1 MNKRI
6 LSTLLAL
13 CMMLALL
20 PGTALAEN
28 VAFGTCGKTAKWSLS
43 SEGTLTI
50 SGTGVVDDCNYG
62 TAPWFGRRSEIKKVV
77 ISSGITQ
84 VRARNFTQLNN
95 LVSVSIPASVE
106 YLGWNT
112 FEGNPKLTSIQ
123 YGGSVEQWNEID
135 IDATNYHDLFTPDCV
150 TTYAG
155 SPGTAV
161 IHGGRCGTNA
171 TWTLD
176 RNGTMTIGGKGVVND
191 CNYGTA
197 PWYAVRSEIK
207 KVVINNGITQVR
219 ARNFTQLN
227 NMVSVFIPVSVEY
240 LGWNTFEG
248 NPKLRTIY
256 YGGSESQWTDIE
268 IDKTNNS
275 TIYSSDVT
283 IIANYVDTCTVT
295 LNPNGGTVSKR
306 SITVTPG
313 RTYSGLPTPTRS
325 GYTFS
330 GWYTASSGGARVT
343 ASTTVTNSSN
353 HTLYAHWTKSTASKT
368 YTITLNANSGKVSPS
383 SIKVSA
389 NKTYLSSLPTPT
401 RSGYTFSGWYTSRTG
416 GTKITSTTKATANRT
431 IYAHWAKD
439 TAPKT
444 YLITFDPNGGSVF
457 TRYAAVVN
465 GGTYRSLPT
474 PSYPGRHFAGWYTA
488 SSGGTKVTPQTKVS
502 LTGNRTLYAHWTTS
516 PVSVRSMESGSWRV
530 TVPAGSRLAL
540 YGSETS
546 AAQAT
551 SATISRDTA
560 LTCTRMAVLSNGT
573 VRYYAKINSGSSYW
587 FCYSDEMAVN

>member
-1 MNKRI
+1 MNFYECGNLVSVTIPTSVTWINEDAFERCSNLEHIYYEGTEEQWGKISIHSYNNKPFFSSKCRI
-6 LSTLLAL
+6 HYKGSPNTSTVSS
-13 CMMLALL
+13 
-20 PGTALAEN
+20 GKYGEN
-28 VAFGTCGKTAKWSLS
+28 LVWSDNGS
-43 SEGTLTI
+43 GTLTI
-50 SGTGVVDDCNYG
+50 SGTGKLPYCTYVEDM
-62 TAPWFGRRSEIKKVV
+62 PWAYRRSTLKKIVIKEGVTS
-77 ISSGITQ
+77 IGRLS
-84 VRARNFTQLNN
+84 FYDC
-95 LVSVSIPASVE
+95 VSVVSVVIPASVTYIGE
-106 YLGWNT
+106 DA
-112 FEGNPKLTSIQ
+112 FEHCSKLEHV
-123 YGGSVEQWNEID
+123 Y
-135 IDATNYHDLFTPDCV
+135 
-150 TTYAG
+150 YAG
-155 SPGTAV
+155 TQSQ
-161 IHGGRCGTNA
+161 
-171 TWTLD
+171 W
-176 RNGTMTIGGKGVVND
+176 
-191 CNYGTA
+191 
-197 PWYAVRSEIK
+197 SEIK
-207 KVVINNGITQVR
+207 IDSSNNG
-219 ARNFTQLN
+219 
-227 NMVSVFIPVSVEY
+227 Y
-240 LGWNTFEG
+240 LYSS
-248 NPKLRTIY
+248 KCQIHA
-256 YGGSESQWTDIE
+256 
-268 IDKTNNS
+268 NS
-275 TIYSSDVT
+275 TGPIE
-283 IIANYVDTCTVT
+283 TCTVT

-313 RTYSGLPTPTRS
+313 KTYSGLPTPTRS

>member
-28 VAFGTCGKTAKWSLS
+28 VAFGQYGSNIAWELSDQGTLTIKGTGTIPYGTYVDDAPWSARRGQIKKLVIQNGVTGINRLNFYECGNLVSVTIPTSVTWINEDAFERCSNLEHIYYEGTEEQWGKISIHSYNNKPFFSSKCRIHYKGSPNTSTVSSGKYGENLVWSDNGS
-43 SEGTLTI
+43 GTLTI
-50 SGTGVVDDCNYG
+50 SGTGKLPYCTYVEDM
-62 TAPWFGRRSEIKKVV
+62 PWAYRRSTLKKIVIKEGVTS
-77 ISSGITQ
+77 IGRLS
-84 VRARNFTQLNN
+84 FYDC
-95 LVSVSIPASVE
+95 VSVVSVVIPASVTYIGE
-106 YLGWNT
+106 DA
-112 FEGNPKLTSIQ
+112 FEHCSKLEHV
-123 YGGSVEQWNEID
+123 Y
-135 IDATNYHDLFTPDCV
+135 
-150 TTYAG
+150 YAG
-155 SPGTAV
+155 TQSQ
-161 IHGGRCGTNA
+161 
-171 TWTLD
+171 W
-176 RNGTMTIGGKGVVND
+176 
-191 CNYGTA
+191 
-197 PWYAVRSEIK
+197 SEIK
-207 KVVINNGITQVR
+207 IDSSNNG
-219 ARNFTQLN
+219 
-227 NMVSVFIPVSVEY
+227 Y
-240 LGWNTFEG
+240 LYSS
-248 NPKLRTIY
+248 KCQIHA
-256 YGGSESQWTDIE
+256 
-268 IDKTNNS
+268 NS
-275 TIYSSDVT
+275 TGPIE
-283 IIANYVDTCTVT
+283 TCTVT

-353 HTLYAHWTKSTASKT
+353 H
-368 YTITLNANSGKVSPS
+368 
-383 SIKVSA
+383 
-389 NKTYLSSLPTPT
+389 
-401 RSGYTFSGWYTSRTG
+401 
-416 GTKITSTTKATANRT
+416 
-431 IYAHWAKD
+431 
-439 TAPKT
+439 
-444 YLITFDPNGGSVF
+444 
-457 TRYAAVVN
+457 
-465 GGTYRSLPT
+465 
-474 PSYPGRHFAGWYTA
+474 
-488 SSGGTKVTPQTKVS
+488 
-502 LTGNRTLYAHWTTS
+502 TLYAHWTTS